1 MQKDKNSRNNQQKE
15 KYMNVEIE
23 KMTKEHL
30 EQIENILEEQFD
42 KFWNANVLDKELENP
57 LSTYIVAI
65 SDGQVVGYAGLWQPL
80 DEGHITNIVTKKE
93 KRGNKIATKMLEELI
108 QIAQNKNLKCVTLE
122 VNVHNDIAIE
132 LYKKYNFKEVGR
144 RTKYYNNTDDALIMT
159 LEFKK

>member
-1 MQKDKNSRNNQQKE
+1 ME
-15 KYMNVEIE
+15 IEIE

-30 EQIENILEEQFD
+30 KQIENVLEEQFD

-65 SDGQVVGYAGLWQPL
+65 IGGQVVGYAGLWQSL
-80 DEGHITNIVTKKE
+80 EEGHITNIVTRKD

-108 QIAQNKNLKCVTLE
+108 QMAQNKNLKCVTLE
-122 VNVHNDIAIE
+122 VNVHNDIAIN

-144 RTKYYNNTDDALIMT
+144 RTKYYNGTDDALIMT